1 MGCCK
6 NNDLDALEKLVNE
19 LQYYKVNAQKNINGN
34 TALHISGKYCSDKAC
49 LFLVK
54 KGLMIILKIGMIKLL

>member
-54 KGLMIILKIGMIKLL
+54 KG